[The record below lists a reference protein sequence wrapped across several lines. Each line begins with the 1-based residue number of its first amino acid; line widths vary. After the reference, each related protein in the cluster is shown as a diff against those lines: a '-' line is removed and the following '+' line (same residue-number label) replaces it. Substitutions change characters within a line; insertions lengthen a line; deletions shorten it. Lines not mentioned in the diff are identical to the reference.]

1 MDLSP
6 TVDECRDSFDN
17 GEKAPNNC
25 STFCDRCVEMCSKME
40 KCLANEKE
48 KEAARLALRDSCLRF
63 EWPEYQEHDSFKLD
77 SSSEEMKASACGICR
92 AIEIAISGK
101 IGDWTREME
110 SPIFERSRSSGSFV
124 FNCSN
129 RKFGTSLTILTSSF
143 VESYPPLSDLEWV
156 RDWIEDCSAS
166 HNCCT
171 SRQQG
176 TLQGLRVID
185 CIQRIVVLAP
195 EKCDYVALSYVWG
208 KAGNM
213 PLQEAYDLKA
223 ELPATI
229 EDSIT
234 TTLVL
239 GYQYLWVDKYVRTT
253 YPSSQFLD

>member
-1 MDLSP
+1 
-6 TVDECRDSFDN
+6 
-17 GEKAPNNC
+17 
-25 STFCDRCVEMCSKME
+25 
-40 KCLANEKE
+40 
-48 KEAARLALRDSCLRF
+48 
-63 EWPEYQEHDSFKLD
+63 
-77 SSSEEMKASACGICR
+77 
-92 AIEIAISGK
+92 
-101 IGDWTREME
+101 
-110 SPIFERSRSSGSFV
+110 
-124 FNCSN
+124 
-129 RKFGTSLTILTSSF
+129 
-143 VESYPPLSDLEWV
+143 
-156 RDWIEDCSAS
+156 
-166 HNCCT
+166 
-171 SRQQG
+171 
-176 TLQGLRVID
+176 VID

>member
-1 MDLSP
+1 MD
-6 TVDECRDSFDN
+6 TGN
-17 GEKAPNNC
+17 GVTHIRMV
-25 STFCDRCVEMCSKME
+25 SIFG
-40 KCLANEKE
+40 L
-48 KEAARLALRDSCLRF
+48 LRF
-63 EWPEYQEHDSFKLD
+63 
-77 SSSEEMKASACGICR
+77 
-92 AIEIAISGK
+92 
-101 IGDWTREME
+101 DWST
-110 SPIFERSRSSGSFV
+110 
-124 FNCSN
+124 

-156 RDWIEDCSAS
+156 RDWTEDCSAS
-166 HNCCT
+166 HNRCT
-171 SRQQG
+171 FRQQE

-208 KAGNM
+208 KAGNIS
-213 PLQEAYDLKA
+213 LQEVYDLKA
-223 ELPATI
+223 KLPATI